1 MGHRSVVQWGHGSV
15 EITRVSC
22 TLDHGS
28 AVQWVTGSVVQWIT
42 VQLYNGSQVSG
53 NDPGQ
58 LHNGSWVSCTM
69 GHSLTGQSY
78 NGSWVSCT
86 MGHRSV
92 VQWVTGSVVQW
103 ITVQLYNG
111 SQVSGNDPGQLH
123 NGSWV
128 RCTMGHSLT
137 GQLYN
142 GSGVSGND
150 PLSRVTTKCYQ
161 YCKDQHRIRNCKAKL
176 SLQSLGVQLP
186 MDGLAIRFVSR
197 FSTSKNVF

>member
-1 MGHRSVVQWGHGSV
+1 MGHRSV
-15 EITRVSC
+15 EMTRVSC
-22 TLDHGS
+22 TMGHGS
-28 AVQWVTGSVVQWIT
+28 AVQWVIA
-42 VQLYNGSQVSG
+42 SQVSR
-53 NDPGQ
+53 
-58 LHNGSWVSCTM
+58 TM
-69 GHSLTGQSY
+69 GH
-78 NGSWVSCT
+78 GSA
-86 MGHRSV
+86 
-92 VQWVTGSVVQW
+92 VQWVIG
-103 ITVQLYNG
+103 QLYNG

-197 FSTSKNVF
+197 FSTSKKCVLINRGQIKSGDVKIHD

>member
-22 TLDHGS
+22 TMDHGS

-58 LHNGSWVSCTM
+58 LHNGSWVS
-69 GHSLTGQSY
+69 
-78 NGSWVSCT
+78 
-86 MGHRSV
+86 
-92 VQWVTGSVVQW
+92 
-103 ITVQLYNG
+103 
-111 SQVSGNDPGQLH
+111 
-123 NGSWV
+123 
-128 RCTMGHSLT
+128 CTMGHSLT

-197 FSTSKNVF
+197 FSTSKNVFWSTEVKSKAEMLKYTIRPNSWARDSDKMGFTVSISITGYLHRD